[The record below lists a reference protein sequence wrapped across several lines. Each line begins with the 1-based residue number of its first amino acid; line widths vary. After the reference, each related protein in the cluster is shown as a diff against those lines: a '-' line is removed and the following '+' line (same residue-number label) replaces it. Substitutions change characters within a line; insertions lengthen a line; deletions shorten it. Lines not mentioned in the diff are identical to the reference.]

1 MASIVAALAD
11 LWTTLNV
18 EVVIFCVTLASAF
31 LLRGMPSRLD
41 PVKPSKACKVGKAT
55 HDSGN
60 PSGGRPPSSQRPRC
74 AQPTSPCGDR
84 LAGPDLQG
92 NRWDSQAAAV
102 PRRKHPAQIIDEV
115 VDGMREQ
122 PGTRFASRALQ
133 VYTELREQLRREGLQ
148 LPEAVRGARHGPLD
162 FYAALV
168 QCVVRVGQCHMIED
182 IMDDMVH
189 QGVNRPL
196 VFYESTMKQL
206 AGQKHYHLALA
217 VYDRL
222 SADGLEPSAVTC
234 SCLISFAAEIG
245 ELQRAVG
252 FFEKLSSLTTPSIR
266 AYMTILRVYGRRQDW
281 SSSLATFRDMQ
292 KRGVCVDSLALN
304 VILSTGISADQVA
317 GAEALLAEADNY
329 DPPIT
334 DVVSY
339 NTMAKCY
346 AQHNDF
352 DEARAVIHRIRRRGL
367 KPNAIT
373 FNSVMD
379 AAVRSRRAAEAWDVL
394 QDMRAAGLRPDK
406 YSCSILI
413 KGLTHAAHPEQ
424 VQNALNLLHEV
435 DGALDKALRTTLYNA
450 VIEASMRVSDSA
462 MLMHVFSQARKHHV
476 LPAANAYK
484 RLREFAEARGVA
496 LGPVAGAVTEASA

>member
-266 AYMTILRVYGRRQDW
+266 AYMTVLRVYGRRQDW
-281 SSSLATFRDMQ
+281 TSSLATFRDMQ
-292 KRGVCVDSLALN
+292 RRGVHVDSLVLN
-304 VILSTGISADQVA
+304 VILATGVSAAQIGGV
-317 GAEALLAEADNY
+317 EALLTEADSY

-339 NTMAKCY
+339 NTLAKCY
-346 AQHNDF
+346 VQQSDF
-352 DEARAVIHRIRRRGL
+352 DGAREVVLRMRRRGL
-367 KPNAIT
+367 RPNAIT

-379 AAVRSRRAAEAWDVL
+379 AAVRSHRTAEAWEVL
-394 QDMRAAGLRPDK
+394 KDMRTAGLRPDK
-406 YSCSILI
+406 YTCSILV
-413 KGLTHAAHPEQ
+413 KGLVHQPLPGHI
-424 VQNALNLLHEV
+424 QNALDLLHEV
-435 DGALDKALRTTLYNA
+435 DSALDKTLRTTLFHA
-450 VIEASMRVSDSA
+450 VIEAAAQTDDSPI
-462 MLMHVFSQARKHHV
+462 LMHVFAQARQHHV
-476 LPAANAYK
+476 VPTAAACRK
-484 RLREFAEARGVA
+484 LKELAEVPGT
-496 LGPVAGAVTEASA
+496 G